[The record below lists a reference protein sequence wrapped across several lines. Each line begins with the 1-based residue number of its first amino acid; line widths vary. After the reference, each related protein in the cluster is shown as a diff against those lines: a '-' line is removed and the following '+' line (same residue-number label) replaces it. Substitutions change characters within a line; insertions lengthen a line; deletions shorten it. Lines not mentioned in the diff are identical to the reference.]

1 MSGNAAIEAR
11 FVRVDDEGR
20 LVLDIDG
27 EQAVLNVND
36 TLLRGVEEAR
46 RRQDEAKEATGR
58 SIPIST
64 IQTLVRQGT
73 SIAAI
78 ARDYGISASQVS
90 RFAQPI
96 LVERK
101 MAIEQFLSL
110 PAPRPAAEGGS
121 PKARKGAATHSI
133 GELVNERFGADGP
146 NKATVEWTA
155 SRKPRQPW
163 HITAIIR
170 TPSRTL
176 NAMWLWSVADGTINA
191 VNPTATWIF
200 EGADTT
206 FDHVPPI
213 LSDELPGIMRDAAD
227 TVIAQDAQMLGDFDG
242 RAHGPSARTE
252 AGADEVG
259 RGAERH
265 AAIARS
271 GSNGSAPAGGDPTDE
286 HHDIAI
292 NERSH
297 GETARRSGAN
307 QAADATQPAASN
319 PSETHPSGPAG
330 DNATTSAPQRDRAAN
345 APNPAGDSTG
355 AANAADE
362 EGTGAPA
369 RRRTR
374 RTAVPSWD
382 EIMFG
387 EGAAS

>member
-1 MSGNAAIEAR
+1 M
-11 FVRVDDEGR
+11 RVDDEGR

-27 EQAVLNVND
+27 EQAVLNVSD

-78 ARDYGISASQVS
+78 AKDYGISASQVS

-110 PAPRPAAEGGS
+110 PTPRPASEGKS
-121 PKARKGAATHSI
+121 PKERRAAPTHSI

-200 EGADTT
+200 EGADTA

-242 RAHGPSARTE
+242 RAHGSSARTAAGTGE
-252 AGADEVG
+252 AGRD
-259 RGAERH
+259 AERH
-265 AAIARS
+265 AAIAQS
-271 GSNGSAPAGGDPTDE
+271 GPNGSAPAVDDHADE
-286 HHDIAI
+286 YHDITI

-297 GETARRSGAN
+297 AETTRRTGVN
-307 QAADATQPAASN
+307 RTADATQRAASGPSDTN
-319 PSETHPSGPAG
+319 PSAPA
-330 DNATTSAPQRDRAAN
+330 DEEAARTPQRDQTGGE
-345 APNPAGDSTG
+345 PNPAGDAAG
-355 AANAADE
+355 DANAADE
-362 EGTGAPA
+362 EGAGTPA
-369 RRRTR
+369 RRRPR

-387 EGAAS
+387 EGTAS